1 MVELKSSCLYL
12 LPEAFA
18 VIFLCRSTIRTVK
31 SHTRCESGPENPEST
46 RLSDK
51 PVCAQIAGMPV
62 RHLYTEDKLIYLIS
76 EIKMNRMKLSLLVLM
91 LAGYMNSASA
101 VGPGYLGNLSGN
113 TYSIGHTFSALT
125 SGSPFVDTYV
135 FDIAPQ
141 SVTVGTTVTINLD
154 LPFFTGPEFELS
166 NMSIK
171 FTDATGATIYDAD
184 SQTNVVDSTLSVFAT
199 LPAALGY
206 KFVVAGDVTGN
217 LGGSYGG
224 VLQALPIPEPETY
237 SMLLAGLG
245 LMGAISRRCKIA

>member
-1 MVELKSSCLYL
+1 
-12 LPEAFA
+12 
-18 VIFLCRSTIRTVK
+18 
-31 SHTRCESGPENPEST
+31 
-46 RLSDK
+46 
-51 PVCAQIAGMPV
+51 
-62 RHLYTEDKLIYLIS
+62 
-76 EIKMNRMKLSLLVLM
+76 MNRMKLSLLALM
-91 LAGYMNSASA
+91 LAGYMSSACA

-141 SVTVGTTVTINLD
+141 SITVGTTVTINLD
-154 LPFFTGPEFELS
+154 IPFFPGPEFELS

-171 FTDATGATIYDAD
+171 FTDATGITIYDAD
-184 SQTNVVDSTLSVFAT
+184 SQTNIADNTLAVFAT

-206 KFVVAGDVTGN
+206 KFVVAGNVIGS

-224 VLQALPIPEPETY
+224 VLQALPIPESETY

-245 LMGAISRRCKIA
+245 MMGAMLRRCKTA